1 MRRQRS
7 GGSWVGVGRR
17 ENVRERERERER
29 EVGVVDKSEIRAM

>member
-1 MRRQRS
+1 M
-7 GGSWVGVGRR
+7 GVGRR

>member
-1 MRRQRS
+1 
-7 GGSWVGVGRR
+7 VGVGRR